1 MVKMR
6 KLLGATTILFLLFS
20 ASLWAQL
27 GQDPEGTLDSVYI
40 VCGVDGYPGSGQ
52 AEICFQIRFKSDNT
66 GDNEISNFSVPVII
80 TGNNIVSIELD
91 PAKVRAGSAAENFES
106 PPQAF
111 KYGDPDPTVP
121 PFHILYYAYS
131 VFPPIPTIT
140 GEGLLA
146 NLCLT
151 VNDTGVI
158 CIDTMSSE
166 INILA
171 FVTLIGDAYSPGW
184 AGPFCCPVALCSA
197 KAGDANGDKKV
208 DLVDIVYNVNYVFK
222 GGNAPSPLC
231 QGDNNADDKVDL
243 IDIVYETNYVYKGGP
258 APVKT
263 SSCCL

>member
-1 MVKMR
+1 MR
-6 KLLGATTILFLLFS
+6 KLLSATTIFFLLFS
-20 ASLWAQL
+20 ASLWAQF
-27 GQDPEGTLDSVYI
+27 GPDPEGALDSVYI
-40 VCGVDGYPGSGQ
+40 VCGVDGYPGSGE

-66 GDNEISNFSVPVII
+66 GSNEIINFSVPVII

-91 PAKVRAGSAAENFES
+91 PDKVAAGSVAEDFDNGPAAAKLGNS
-106 PPQAF
+106 
-111 KYGDPDPTVP
+111 DPTVP
-121 PFHILYYAYS
+121 PFHVVYYAADI
-131 VFPPIPTIT
+131 FPPLQTIT

-166 INILA
+166 LHALSFYTPSNAL
-171 FVTLIGDAYSPGW
+171 YYPGW
-184 AGPFCCPVALCSA
+184 EGPFCCQVALCST

-222 GGNAPSPLC
+222 EGNAPSPLC

>member
-1 MVKMR
+1 MKSTSILTV
-6 KLLGATTILFLLFS
+6 LLILFIFS
-20 ASLWAQL
+20 GFLWA
-27 GQDPEGTLDSVYI
+27 QDPEGALDSAYI

-52 AEICFQIRFKSDNT
+52 AEVCFQIRFKSDNT
-66 GDNEISNFSVPVII
+66 GSNEIWNFSVPVII

-91 PAKVRAGSAAENFES
+91 PAKVRAGSAAQDFDS
-106 PPQAF
+106 PPQAHKF
-111 KYGDPDPTVP
+111 GDPDPTVP
-121 PFHILYYAYS
+121 PFHIIYYAYD
-131 VFPPIPTIT
+131 FFAPQQTIT

-166 INILA
+166 NNTLS
-171 FVTLIGDAYSPGW
+171 FVTLSPVGYVLGW
-184 AGPFCCPVALCSA
+184 SGPFCCKIVLC
-197 KAGDANGDKKV
+197 KDKPGDANGDNMV
-208 DLVDIVYNVNYVFK
+208 NLVDIVYNVNYVFK

-231 QGDNNADDKVDL
+231 QGDNNGDDKVDL